1 MEIRI
6 RIKDTATKKLRDAE
20 KQLPLALMRG
30 VKDSLVIVE
39 GQAKRNVMT
48 GGGSGLHVRTGH
60 LHRSITYEG
69 PKRRGRKII
78 GAVGTNIPYGPS
90 HEFGATIRPKT
101 AKFLTIPLPAA
112 KTAAGAGRGRARD
125 FPNTFVRRSKAGNLI
140 LFQKIGK
147 RIIPLFVL
155 KKMVKIPK
163 RPWLKPGVTKSVPR
177 IVKAISRRIKEVF
190 K

>member
-6 RIKDTATKKLRDAE
+6 RIEDTVTKKLKDAE
-20 KQLPLALMRG
+20 KKLGQAIFLG
-30 VKDSLVIVE
+30 VKDSLLIVKR
-39 GQAKRNVMT
+39 QAKDN
-48 GGGSGLHVRTGH
+48 VRTGGSAGLVQRGSH
-60 LHRSITYEG
+60 LLNSITDEG
-69 PKRRGRKII
+69 PRRKGTRII
-78 GAVGTNIPYGPS
+78 GGVGTNIPYGPT

-112 KTAAGAGRGRARD
+112 KTKAGRSRGGARS

-140 LFQKIGK
+140 LFQKLGS

-163 RPWLKPGVTKSVPR
+163 RPWLKPAVTKSVPR
-177 IVKAISRRIKEVF
+177 IVGAISRRIREVL